1 MPELFQILKHA
12 RPNKVVRRRIRINVP
27 VVVAVSNDK
36 YGYLTSGTAM
46 NKNELYDALQSMD
59 LHPGKMLGQN
69 FLVDGNLLDYILRTA
84 NINPGDVVLE
94 VGPGLGVL
102 TRGLLNAGA
111 KVFAIEFDHR
121 LCDYLRREIVNEYD
135 KLQLVEADACRVDYA
150 SLLDGVASYQAIAN
164 LPYSISSI
172 FIAKMLELNFP
183 PQRMIFMLQKEM
195 AMRLTAKTN
204 TSEYGSLS
212 VRTQFLY
219 EVKILRL
226 VPPQVFFP
234 QPEID
239 SAIVQ
244 FKLRNTIPDLLHRKQ
259 AGELTRVVFAQKR
272 KQIFKP
278 LLMKYTEAKVLSAL
292 TQLEIARTA
301 RPAEIS
307 PEKYLAMSQL
317 LQNG

>member
-1 MPELFQILKHA
+1 
-12 RPNKVVRRRIRINVP
+12 
-27 VVVAVSNDK
+27 
-36 YGYLTSGTAM
+36 
-46 NKNELYDALQSMD
+46 
-59 LHPGKMLGQN
+59 
-69 FLVDGNLLDYILRTA
+69 
-84 NINPGDVVLE
+84 
-94 VGPGLGVL
+94 
-102 TRGLLNAGA
+102 
-111 KVFAIEFDHR
+111 
-121 LCDYLRREIVNEYD
+121 VNEYD
-135 KLQLVEADACRVDYA
+135 KLQLVEADACKVDYA

-278 LLMKYTEAKVLSAL
+278 LLMKYSEAKVLSAL

-307 PEKYLAMSQL
+307 PEKYLTMSQL